1 MTRKSCMNCAFLYR
15 DRISN
20 SGVKAKLTMYAHQ
33 RQEGQDFNS
42 AACYF
47 DLWTN
52 IHAKPPNEQ
61 SSFLSS
67 ARKCLNFR
75 FFDPN
80 NTAPLYRLWEEQQQR
95 NQDCKD
101 RRKFIITTTLS
112 LIVAVAVVA
121 TAILHLI
128 ELMNN
133 NQ

>member
-1 MTRKSCMNCAFLYR
+1 MLKFS
-15 DRISN
+15 I
-20 SGVKAKLTMYAHQ
+20 
-33 RQEGQDFNS
+33 
-42 AACYF
+42 
-47 DLWTN
+47 
-52 IHAKPPNEQ
+52 
-61 SSFLSS
+61 
-67 ARKCLNFR
+67 
-75 FFDPN
+75 FDPN